1 VDEQAAHEA
10 TITLLLPAMAS
21 KGQNIYGLGM
31 LETGM
36 AVSLE
41 QYVIDNEIGN
51 AVKRAVK
58 GVEVSDETL
67 ALDTI
72 HKVGP
77 GGHFLGQKH
86 TFAHRDYIWM
96 AELFNRD
103 FYQTWE
109 EKGRKDLF
117 TMACERVDDL
127 LAHHAPKPVDNDIK
141 RALREIVQRADK
153 ELYTAY

>member
-1 VDEQAAHEA
+1 M
-10 TITLLLPAMAS
+10 LLPALAS

-41 QYVIDNEIGN
+41 QYVIDHEIGK
-51 AVKRAVK
+51 AVKRALK
-58 GVEVSDETL
+58 GTDVTDYTL

-77 GGHFLGQKH
+77 GGHFLGTKH
-86 TFAHRDYIWM
+86 TFANRDNIWVS
-96 AELFNRD
+96 ALFNRD
-103 FYQTWE
+103 FLQVWE

-117 TMACERVDDL
+117 KVACEKVDDI
-127 LAHHAPKPVDNDIK
+127 LANHEPKPVDSDIK
-141 RALREIVQRADK
+141 KELRKIVKRADK
-153 ELYTAY
+153 EFYTAY